1 MIFVQKASKRKNYF
15 NILSFTLL
23 GGKFSIMNKYLIIG
37 GGIPGVLLANIL
49 QRKGLPFLG
58 LEKSKLIGTQS
69 NFGQFRIYQDN
80 SVGFVKEL
88 CGSIDWVKV
97 DEHPQERK
105 KGEWVST
112 NNDYIDEEKAFLGNP
127 FYQPIETFGTV
138 MGAIKQSIENNFIT
152 DKSVEKIDV
161 EKKIVTCQ
169 DGSEHPFECLIW
181 CDDLK
186 GLLKAT
192 QSPPKVG
199 MKNSRKKD
207 DVQGGIHL
215 EMELSNSFI
224 PFSNSVIFPFRYKDY
239 KLRALGINDPKATPS
254 GASKMHWIVF
264 LEKELAE
271 DREEVAKV
279 IRAMKRELQKEFP
292 ELKTV
297 VLKEKIVFEP
307 KVESYT
313 PSEVKGLEL
322 FPGIFYVGSEAQ
334 LPDTRAENS
343 PIDLAI
349 ENCKRFEETIQ

>member
-1 MIFVQKASKRKNYF
+1 M
-15 NILSFTLL
+15 
-23 GGKFSIMNKYLIIG
+23 GGKFIPMNKYLIIG
-37 GGIPGVLLANIL
+37 GGISGVLSANVL
-49 QRKGLPFLG
+49 QRKGVPFLG
-58 LEKSKLIGTQS
+58 LEKSKQLGNQS
-69 NFGQFRIYQDN
+69 NFGPFRIYQDN

-88 CGSIDWVKV
+88 CGSIDWIKV
-97 DEHPQERK
+97 DEQPQERK
-105 KGEWVST
+105 KGEWVPT
-112 NNDYIDEEKAFLGNP
+112 NNDCIDEEKAFLGNP
-127 FYQPIETFGTV
+127 FYQPIENFETV
-138 MGAIKQSIENNFIT
+138 MGAIKHSIESFFVT
-152 DKSVEKIDV
+152 DKLVEKIDV

-169 DGSEHPFECLIW
+169 DGSEHPFERLIW

-186 GLLKAT
+186 SLLKASQT
-192 QSPPKVG
+192 NPKVG
-199 MKNSRKKD
+199 MKNPRKKD

-215 EMELSNSFI
+215 EIELSSSFI

-239 KLRALGINDPKATPS
+239 KLRALGINDPKTTPN
-254 GASKMHWIVF
+254 GTSKMHWIVF
-264 LEKELAE
+264 LERELAD

-292 ELKTV
+292 EFKTA

>member
-1 MIFVQKASKRKNYF
+1 
-15 NILSFTLL
+15 
-23 GGKFSIMNKYLIIG
+23 MNNYLIIG
-37 GGIPGVLLANIL
+37 GGISGMLMANIL
-49 QRKGLPFLG
+49 QRKGVSFLG
-58 LEKSKLIGTQS
+58 LEKSRHLGNQF
-69 NFGQFRIYQDN
+69 NFGQLRIYQDN
-80 SVGFVKEL
+80 SVGFVKDL
-88 CGSIDWVKV
+88 CGSIEWVKV
-97 DEHPQERK
+97 DEHPRERK

-127 FYQPIETFGTV
+127 FYHPAESFDTV
-138 MGAIKQSIENNFIT
+138 VSVIKNSIESSFLT
-152 DKSVEKIDV
+152 EKAVETIDI
-161 EKKIVTCQ
+161 EKKMVTCQ
-169 DGSEHPFECLIW
+169 DGSEHPFERLVW

-186 GLLKAT
+186 SLLKAT
-192 QSPPKVG
+192 QTSVKVA

-239 KLRALGINDPKATPS
+239 KLRAVGINDLKATQNGPS
-254 GASKMHWIVF
+254 KIHWIVF
-264 LEKELAE
+264 LERELAE

-292 ELKTV
+292 ELKTL
-297 VLKEKIVFEP
+297 VLREKIVFEP

-313 PSEVKGLEL
+313 PAEIKGLEL

-349 ENCKRFEETIQ
+349 ENCKRFEDSIQ